1 MKWLE
6 QALLIVS
13 TVWHEEVVWEE
24 LKLKLRWPYDLTE
37 LCVSHLWKVCSL
49 KFWWNRIIDVRAQY
63 VQPVLQLMTF
73 CWSNFE
79 WKWFAEWTSL
89 KWKPILYQEAWQVR
103 KGKNWKVPFISL
115 NMLPPPEL
123 IIVNESS
130 RYRLIIEIP
139 SESHHK
145 GMGFSTTTKVGR

>member
-13 TVWHEEVVWEE
+13 AVWHEEVVWEE

-49 KFWWNRIIDVRAQY
+49 KFWWNRIIDVGAQY

-73 CWSNFE
+73 CWSTFE

-89 KWKPILYQEAWQVR
+89 KWKSHSVSGGLASNKRQKLKSTFHFLEHASASRTHHCEWEQQIQTDHWDTFR
-103 KGKNWKVPFISL
+103 ISSL
-115 NMLPPPEL
+115 GHGVFHN
-123 IIVNESS
+123 NQ
-130 RYRLIIEIP
+130 
-139 SESHHK
+139 
-145 GMGFSTTTKVGR
+145 GR